1 MNKHTWTPGIENILN
16 SIRLN
21 SLNLSEL
28 YKKRYVKM
36 KGMLRFFKIPI
47 LILSSC
53 NSVLSVGSDAF
64 YLPNEYVS
72 IIVCVL
78 SLLCGI
84 IGSIELFLSIQKQM
98 ESDLEASKGFYILS
112 ITIFKTL
119 SIETANRNGEPKL
132 FMEEVFSE
140 YKKLIENSNIIEK
153 KILDQLIDMQQY
165 IANNKPDNYLSLEP
179 IKNEN
184 VNFITNHHNSEEIIN
199 EDIEN
204 SKTSTL

>member
-21 SLNLSEL
+21 SLHLSEL

-153 KILDQLIDMQQY
+153 KNIR
-165 IANNKPDNYLSLEP
+165 P
-179 IKNEN
+179 INRYATIYCK
-184 VNFITNHHNSEEIIN
+184 
-199 EDIEN
+199 
-204 SKTSTL
+204 